1 MGLGTDLQALR
12 ATKPSTFDGWL
23 EIASEDERAMVLEAI
38 NDRALLPNPLATVLR
53 RNGIPVSRET
63 IIRLR
68 AERDAAN

>member
-12 ATKPSTFDGWL
+12 ATKPSTFEGWL
-23 EIASEDERAMVLEAI
+23 EIATEEDRAIVLEAI
-38 NDRALLPNPLATVLR
+38 DDRTLLPNALATVLR
-53 RNGIPVSRET
+53 RNGVPVSRET